1 MKHKFAGL
9 LMAGVMM
16 CSMAVSASAAEVTD
30 ATQSPAPTTTLTVST
45 TDTNALTTQSKVPAY
60 PVDIQY
66 PTEEGGLIR
75 KTFVVSSQED
85 IDLLERGDI
94 EYQGKVYHFQDI
106 TVEEIGTHDEKNYI
120 ETLTGESDTKDT
132 DKILATLELKRE
144 VTTDDGYT
152 GVLDLDASSLT
163 TEVTSYGSTSKTK
176 TVTKSYTGLSDADL
190 TFIPKTVTENGVT
203 CSLVD
208 VNWVET
214 SPYNPYDPDY
224 GNRFNAT
231 AKYSGTYSSS
241 YAKGYAY
248 EVKYYGTVE
257 KDEIEGYSC
266 TLLFAPEFEDSHW
279 YDVFVGENANP
290 IAVFGAIVVL
300 CLLLACAAFTIASL
314 IKRRRGQEVTTTE
327 EVIVDDGTN
336 TSGTSTGQK

>member
-16 CSMAVSASAAEVTD
+16 CSMAVSTSAAEVTD
-30 ATQSPAPTTTLTVST
+30 ATQSSAPTTTPAVST

-163 TEVTSYGSTSKTK
+163 TEVTSYGSTSRTK

-257 KDEIEGYSC
+257 KDEI
-266 TLLFAPEFEDSHW
+266 
-279 YDVFVGENANP
+279 
-290 IAVFGAIVVL
+290 
-300 CLLLACAAFTIASL
+300 
-314 IKRRRGQEVTTTE
+314 
-327 EVIVDDGTN
+327 
-336 TSGTSTGQK
+336 

>member
-30 ATQSPAPTTTLTVST
+30 ATQSPAPTTTPTVST

-163 TEVTSYGSTSKTK
+163 
-176 TVTKSYTGLSDADL
+176 
-190 TFIPKTVTENGVT
+190 N
-203 CSLVD
+203 
-208 VNWVET
+208 
-214 SPYNPYDPDY
+214 
-224 GNRFNAT
+224 
-231 AKYSGTYSSS
+231 
-241 YAKGYAY
+241 
-248 EVKYYGTVE
+248 
-257 KDEIEGYSC
+257 
-266 TLLFAPEFEDSHW
+266 
-279 YDVFVGENANP
+279 
-290 IAVFGAIVVL
+290 
-300 CLLLACAAFTIASL
+300 
-314 IKRRRGQEVTTTE
+314 
-327 EVIVDDGTN
+327 
-336 TSGTSTGQK
+336 

>member
-1 MKHKFAGL
+1 M
-9 LMAGVMM
+9 
-16 CSMAVSASAAEVTD
+16 
-30 ATQSPAPTTTLTVST
+30 
-45 TDTNALTTQSKVPAY
+45 
-60 PVDIQY
+60 
-66 PTEEGGLIR
+66 
-75 KTFVVSSQED
+75 
-85 IDLLERGDI
+85 
-94 EYQGKVYHFQDI
+94 
-106 TVEEIGTHDEKNYI
+106 
-120 ETLTGESDTKDT
+120 
-132 DKILATLELKRE
+132 
-144 VTTDDGYT
+144 
-152 GVLDLDASSLT
+152 
-163 TEVTSYGSTSKTK
+163 
-176 TVTKSYTGLSDADL
+176 
-190 TFIPKTVTENGVT
+190 T

-327 EVIVDDGTN
+327 EVIVDDGT
-336 TSGTSTGQK
+336 SGTSTGQNKSRGRKETP

>member
-1 MKHKFAGL
+1 M
-9 LMAGVMM
+9 
-16 CSMAVSASAAEVTD
+16 
-30 ATQSPAPTTTLTVST
+30 
-45 TDTNALTTQSKVPAY
+45 
-60 PVDIQY
+60 
-66 PTEEGGLIR
+66 
-75 KTFVVSSQED
+75 
-85 IDLLERGDI
+85 
-94 EYQGKVYHFQDI
+94 
-106 TVEEIGTHDEKNYI
+106 
-120 ETLTGESDTKDT
+120 
-132 DKILATLELKRE
+132 
-144 VTTDDGYT
+144 
-152 GVLDLDASSLT
+152 
-163 TEVTSYGSTSKTK
+163 TSYGSTSRTK

-266 TLLFAPEFEDSHW
+266 TLLFAPELRTAT
-279 YDVFVGENANP
+279 GTM
-290 IAVFGAIVVL
+290 
-300 CLLLACAAFTIASL
+300 CLLARMPIPSRCLEPSSFSASCSPARPL
-314 IKRRRGQEVTTTE
+314 PSRL
-327 EVIVDDGTN
+327 
-336 TSGTSTGQK
+336 

>member
-16 CSMAVSASAAEVTD
+16 CSMAVSTSAAEVTD
-30 ATQSPAPTTTLTVST
+30 VTQSPAPTTPPAASS
-45 TDTNALTTQSKVPAY
+45 TDTNVPTPQSKVPTY
-60 PVDIQY
+60 PVDVQY
-66 PTEEGGLIR
+66 PTEEGGLIQ
-75 KTFVVSSQED
+75 KTFVVSNQED

-106 TVEEIGTHDEKNYI
+106 TVAEIGTHDEKNYI

-132 DKILATLELKRE
+132 EKILATLEAKRE
-144 VTTDDGYT
+144 VTTEDGYT

-163 TEVTSYGSTSKTK
+163 TDVTSYGYTSKTK
-176 TVTKSYTGLSDADL
+176 NVTKSYTGLSDADL
-190 TFIPKTVTENGVT
+190 TFIPKSVTENGVT

-208 VNWVET
+208 VDWVET

-231 AKYSGTYSSS
+231 AKYSGTYSSR

-257 KDEIEGYSC
+257 KDEITGYSC
-266 TLLFAPEFEDSHW
+266 TLMFAPELEDGHW

-290 IAVFGAIVVL
+290 VAVFGAIVVL

-327 EVIVDDGTN
+327 EVIVDDGTDA
-336 TSGTSTGQK
+336 SSQSTDQK